1 MFKKFDPTKDVTGTQ
16 QLKSS
21 VQKGIR
27 AKLVEQYPPL
37 AGDTIESILPK
48 KENFKVVK
56 CKDHVELI
64 ATEDGQVQFIKHR
77 DLPYIP
83 SLRLLHKFPYILP
96 HQQVDQG
103 AIRPVLNG
111 SHIMAPGLKSAGARL
126 ADGVQK
132 DQIVAVMAEGK
143 EHAMAI
149 GQQKMRSEEIR
160 GQAAGAAIDNLHFL
174 NDGIWRLATVQ

>member
-83 SLRLLHKFPYILP
+83 SLRLLAQVP
-96 HQQVDQG
+96 VDQG

-149 GQQKMRSEEIR
+149 GQQKMSSEEIR

>member
-1 MFKKFDPTKDVTGTQ
+1 MFKKFDPTKDVTGSQ

-27 AKLVEQYPPL
+27 TKLVEQYPPL
-37 AGDTIESILPK
+37 ADVIETILPK

-64 ATEDGQVQFIKHR
+64 TTEDGQVQFVKHR

-83 SLRLLHKFPYILP
+83 SLRLLHKYPFILP

-111 SHIMAPGLKSAGARL
+111 SHIMCPGLKSPGARL
-126 ADGVQK
+126 ADRIEK

-149 GQQKMRSEEIR
+149 GQQKMSSDEIR
-160 GQAAGAAIDNLHFL
+160 NQNAGAAIDNVHYL
-174 NDGIWRLATVQ
+174 NDGLWRLATVQ